1 MLAGRSL
8 QANVIQWQKNLRM
21 ECSIILLALGIQSF
35 SFGSSKAKAL
45 DSKHRQNFKIKKP
58 GHRVKKIIMN
68 SKALY
73 LRLLGYVAPYWRVF
87 ALAVLAIIVMA
98 LTDPILAALIQPLLD
113 GGFVDKDPTVMKWMP
128 VVLIILFSVKGLS
141 MLASN
146 VGMTWVASR
155 LVMDLRV
162 AMFSKILTLP
172 TSEFDKTSSG
182 VLLSKVTYD
191 VNRVM
196 AAATEALIILVRDSL
211 TVLGLLAWMFY
222 LNWMLSLIVFTTVPL
237 TIVIIRIVSRRLRR
251 MNTSMQDAMG
261 YMTRVLEEAI
271 GGHKLVKVFGGQT
284 YEQNRFQLASN
295 QVRQLEVKTKITS
308 GLSVF
313 IVQILT
319 AFALGVIIYIAAQQS
334 AADNITVGGF
344 VSLFTAMG
352 LLFSPIKRLTQVNEK
367 LQQGLAAAQ
376 SVFNL
381 IDQASEISPP
391 KGNLA
396 RLSGK
401 LTFQQLY
408 FAYEG
413 QASPALQDISL
424 TIMPGETIAFV
435 GASGSGKSTL
445 ANLIPRF
452 YSVTEGQLLVD
463 DININDL
470 PLETLRANIALVG
483 QDVVLFN
490 DSVAANIAY
499 GAMAEVSRDKIIAAA
514 QAAYAME
521 FIEQMSDG
529 LDTPIGERGVK
540 LSGGQRQ
547 RLAIARALLKDAPIL
562 IFDEATSALDTQSEH
577 QVQQSLD
584 KLKQGRTML
593 IIAHR
598 LSTIAKADRI
608 VVMEK
613 GRIVEMGEHAELI
626 EKQGIYAKLYRVQMT
641 G

>member
-1 MLAGRSL
+1 
-8 QANVIQWQKNLRM
+8 
-21 ECSIILLALGIQSF
+21 
-35 SFGSSKAKAL
+35 
-45 DSKHRQNFKIKKP
+45 
-58 GHRVKKIIMN
+58 MN

-87 ALAVLAIIVMA
+87 ALAILAIIVMA
-98 LTDPILAALIQPLLD
+98 TTDPILAALIQPLLD
-113 GGFVDKDPTVMKWMP
+113 GGFVDKDPSMMKWMP
-128 VVLIILFSVKGLS
+128 VFLIILFSIKGLS

-196 AAATEALIILVRDSL
+196 AAATETLIILVRDSL

-237 TIVIIRIVSRRLRR
+237 TIVIIRIVSLRLRR
-251 MNTSMQDAMG
+251 MNTSMQDTMG

-271 GGHKLVKVFGGQT
+271 GGHKLVKVFGGHR

-319 AFALGVIIYIAAQQS
+319 ASALGVIIYIAAQQS

-352 LLFSPIKRLTQVNEK
+352 LLFSPIKRLTQVNDK

-391 KGNLA
+391 KGNFA
-396 RLSGK
+396 RFSGK
-401 LTFQQLY
+401 LTFQQLH

-435 GASGSGKSTL
+435 GASGSGKTTL
-445 ANLIPRF
+445 ANLIPHF

-463 DININDL
+463 DVNINDL
-470 PLETLRANIALVG
+470 PLETLRANIALVS

-499 GAMAEVSRDKIIAAA
+499 GAMADAPRDKIIAAA
-514 QAAYAME
+514 EMAYAME
-521 FIEQMSDG
+521 FIEQMSEG

-577 QVQQSLD
+577 QVQQSLE

-613 GRIVEMGEHAELI
+613 GRIVEIGQHAELL
-626 EKQGIYAKLYRVQMT
+626 EKQGIYAKLYQGALQR
-641 G
+641 